1 VYQHWYPDPN
11 SLPDNL
17 RLLQLQVH
25 CRPLDQRFIRRLA
38 ADYQLIVL
46 LHALHIESTS
56 FVIEPFKLGNSFL
69 MQVAQHPKS
78 FISQRFRCSTPE
90 FAASHFVSSFRIAF
104 MRRQVAGRSVA
115 MREYKSVAEWR
126 LLFHRQANLIE
137 NFPAP
142 SHKRNVT
149 QVAHGEVNRSR

>member
-1 VYQHWYPDPN
+1 MI
-11 SLPDNL
+11 
-17 RLLQLQVH
+17 LL
-25 CRPLDQRFIRRLA
+25 F
-38 ADYQLIVL
+38 
-46 LHALHIESTS
+46 HALHVEGISFCKSTPS
-56 FVIEPFKLGNSFL
+56 RLRL
-69 MQVAQHPKS
+69 QVPQNPKRL
-78 FISQRFRCSTPE
+78 ISQSFRCSSAE
-90 FAASHFVSSFRIAF
+90 LAAFHFVSSFGITF

-142 SHKRNVT
+142 SHKRNVI